1 MTEKKNLYHA
11 RIRNSLIG
19 RKINDVFYQ
28 EIEYDSAT
36 ESWNLDLMIHS
47 VDMNVIFKLDNGKFI
62 QIKWDNEFYC
72 YGVGLENLDEG
83 VKQSALKTIN
93 LNTNL
98 LWTNIINK
106 EITAITVL
114 WDIDENAKETTF
126 DKCKAVSTREFSI
139 HVPQTWEIQF
149 NFDNR
154 LWISALEIKQ
164 DKKANFWADHLT
176 LFFDNNGQEKYQL
189 IKTASIRHSV

>member
-1 MTEKKNLYHA
+1 MTEKKDLYHA
-11 RIRNSLIG
+11 KIRNSQIG
-19 RKINDVFYQ
+19 RKIKDVFYQ
-28 EIEYDSAT
+28 VIKYDNDTEY
-36 ESWNLDLMIHS
+36 WNLDSMIHS
-47 VDMNVIFKLDNGKFI
+47 VDINVIFKLDNGKFI
-62 QIKWDNEFYC
+62 QIKWDNEFYS

-83 VKQSALKTIN
+83 VKQLGLKTIN
-93 LNTNL
+93 LNSNS

-106 EITAITVL
+106 EITEISVL
-114 WDIDENAKETTF
+114 WDIDDHAKETTF

-149 NFDNR
+149 NFDNK

-164 DKKANFWADHLT
+164 NENPNFWADHLT

-189 IKTASIRHSV
+189 IKTASIQHTV